1 MATRCGATDP
11 GVLLHLMRARDM
23 SADALEHMLYH
34 ESGLLGLS
42 GISGDAR
49 MLAESDAASA
59 DEALEIF
66 AFRVAREAAALATT
80 IGGIDALVF
89 TGGTGEDQPDS
100 RAHTYWRLTSIGR
113 ALGGEREGQMS

>member
-1 MATRCGATDP
+1 MP
-11 GVLLHLMRARDM
+11 
-23 SADALEHMLYH
+23 YH

-89 TGGTGEDQPDS
+89 PGGTGEHQPDMRARICARRTWLGLTCDVDPNNRQDKRRQGKEGS
-100 RAHTYWRLTSIGR
+100 R
-113 ALGGEREGQMS
+113 

>member
-11 GVLLHLMRARDM
+11 GVLLHLMRAREM

-49 MLAESDAASA
+49 MLADSDAASA
-59 DEALEIF
+59 DEAVEIF
-66 AFRVAREAAALATT
+66 ALRVASEAAALATT
-80 IGGIDALVF
+80 TGGIDALVF
-89 TGGTGEDQPDS
+89 TGRLGRSDD
-100 RAHTYWRLTSIGR
+100 HTSDVKT
-113 ALGGEREGQMS
+113 